1 MLLKIIKAS
10 GLAITRAKSAS
21 QENIDNYFQELE
33 KILVKYNLSDEL
45 HYIYNIDEKGINF
58 QHKPPNV
65 VGDMD
70 SKPTGVTSEISPT
83 LTMIGAGY
91 ALETQIPHILFFRV
105 QG

>member
-1 MLLKIIKAS
+1 MSRWPELKIIKAR

-33 KILVKYNLSDEL
+33 KIIVKYNLSDEF
-45 HYIYNIDEKGINF
+45 HCIYNIDEKGINF
-58 QHKPPNV
+58 QH
-65 VGDMD
+65 MD

-83 LTMIGAGY
+83 LTMLGAGY
-91 ALETQIPHILFFRV
+91 ALETQIPHILFFRL